1 MAVRN
6 TDATP
11 PAEYWASTASYHASA
26 VDSVSHQS
34 WMIENDMQKRA
45 AGSITMPASQQDM
58 KTPGFLLPSLP
69 VESPTDDT
77 FNLFAAIQER
87 NPSPI
92 VGVVETWPNTISQEA
107 LLPWIDVYFK
117 RLHPTVPVLSRAM
130 IYQEML
136 LRTHH
141 HDPQF
146 GAMLLALCAF
156 AMTQPI
162 QIHEVATTPS
172 RSVQARMLL
181 EESIKMRMTVDF
193 GENPSVYMILTS
205 FFIFACLFGIGQHKA
220 AHHRLRE
227 AVDLANSLSMHL
239 PQAYDSLDLETR
251 EQWLRTYLVLSVTER
266 AYALQ
271 KRHFIGF
278 RGSPAVNAYFMRAF
292 GSSTSSLNQDQT
304 DTIGM
309 TGLLHLM
316 ETFDAIDESVVE
328 CWAGYCK
335 YSDGRCE
342 TFDRRQAIRM
352 FRAQRRA
359 REGCL
364 VGCLSFEP
372 STSLLPLRQLL
383 ESQQADISVTQLWLT
398 NRLWELCMSHGL
410 LLDSSHHAELRLDF
424 AYHVANELLS
434 VCDILSLASTEVHG
448 VGFIEKVYDIAMSL
462 VKAMSSSTQMTLDS
476 SFTSPDFFSD
486 EASTSCV
493 TVKVLLSRLHELIQ
507 NFRGG
512 DHEYA
517 SKIAIA
523 LSSIP
528 GYDTSA
534 ISLDDFV
541 FLNPAINAN
550 CTNLYAQESYCVRAV
565 GDINTYSGKF
575 GAITATATIA
585 SVDTPFADLPS
596 ATDITTVTSA
606 TSSALPLANGTRQDC
621 ESYFD
626 GTIFQVDVSFWD
638 SICQLAAV
646 SFDVDLNSFGT
657 WNQGL
662 NVTSPLCA
670 FQSGVQYCARLYLG
684 DPVEADNN
692 GKSSQSDLPIRD
704 GTSVNCTFFADVVDG
719 DTCQSHKQYQKR
731 VKCDNSAIE
740 HDRGSFTFGADSN
753 RTTFRLHTMVYST
766 GSWNPAVS
774 TDCSSGFW
782 GGYAYCIGTTDTA
795 SVTRILTTA
804 SPTTTRTVNTPTP
817 IQANNAVSNCNKF
830 AAAKDGDY
838 CSLFAENNERT
849 KPRNANG
856 GLWYYNNVNN
866 LTAYQNLSYA
876 DGMYSYPTFAIL
888 SAGNRSQYSDLF
900 GPAAVSQQLEI
911 LDAICNDGTGLLVHG
926 YDALKVHHW
935 ANPDTGASP
944 SVWGRSLAW
953 YTLGVVEA
961 LDTMQSMPQSS
972 DTLADKIAYTNM
984 RILFE
989 ALIRAQIIALERATA
1004 INGDYGVWQVVDLP
1018 GASINNTRNFVET
1031 SASLVTAYSMLKSVR
1046 LELITSVHLRNRAI
1060 KAGLGLW
1067 ETIFQTQVTRDSNVT
1082 LSLGSTS
1089 SIATLSVQ
1097 DVDAEYYFTRPT
1109 TQNSLI
1115 GTSAFILASLEVE
1128 KLCS

>member
-342 TFDRRQAIRM
+342 TFDRRQAI
-352 FRAQRRA
+352 
-359 REGCL
+359 
-364 VGCLSFEP
+364 P
-372 STSLLPLRQLL
+372 
-383 ESQQADISVTQLWLT
+383 
-398 NRLWELCMSHGL
+398 
-410 LLDSSHHAELRLDF
+410 
-424 AYHVANELLS
+424 
-434 VCDILSLASTEVHG
+434 ASTAASVPTDVATGTNHRCG
-448 VGFIEKVYDIAMSL
+448 QFYRAVPGDYCNMLLIK
-462 VKAMSSSTQMTLDS
+462 
-476 SFTSPDFFSD
+476 FS
-486 EASTSCV
+486 
-493 TVKVLLSRLHELIQ
+493 
-507 NFRGG
+507 
-512 DHEYA
+512 
-517 SKIAIA
+517 
-523 LSSIP
+523 
-528 GYDTSA
+528 